1 SPAPPGPTTASPQS
15 WVQVQLSQ
23 TWRTFL
29 FCVVVLMAAL
39 VLSFSTGLS
48 RAGCPQPKSIIG
60 VRLST
65 AILARIFPYELEV
78 GMPNGKGATGAGAQ
92 KPVQRGKTQRAD
104 AQRNRAKIL
113 AATPVAL
120 RKDPEAS
127 VADIAAEA
135 GVGRMTLYGHFKTRA
150 ELIDATLVDGLDGA
164 EAVLADVPLDGDPS
178 EAFEALITSSWM
190 LLERS
195 RAVLVVAQRELRPAR
210 IREMHEKAEARMRG
224 LLERGQ
230 REGAF
235 RADLPVDWLLAVTP
249 LTMNAAAEEVTA
261 GQLDRDDA
269 ARVIV
274 TTLHSAFAANDRA

>member
-1 SPAPPGPTTASPQS
+1 
-15 WVQVQLSQ
+15 
-23 TWRTFL
+23 
-29 FCVVVLMAAL
+29 
-39 VLSFSTGLS
+39 
-48 RAGCPQPKSIIG
+48 
-60 VRLST
+60 
-65 AILARIFPYELEV
+65 
-78 GMPNGKGATGAGAQ
+78 MPNGKGATGAGGQ
-92 KPVQRGKTQRAD
+92 QPVRRGKTANQRAD

-113 AATPVAL
+113 AATPDAL
-120 RKDPEAS
+120 RKDPDAS

-150 ELIDATLVDGLDGA
+150 ELIDATLVDGLEGA

-190 LLERS
+190 LLERI
-195 RAVLVVAQRELRPAR
+195 RAVLVVAQRELQPAR

-235 RADLPVDWLLAVTP
+235 RADLPVDWLLAVTH